1 MNVKMYYPWFVN
13 RMECQ
18 IATSIR
24 PLLVVVIA
32 AAAFSQFVLGHAP
45 TVNLLVQQL
54 LQQQLLQQQLH
65 VRKK

>member
-1 MNVKMYYPWFVN
+1 
-13 RMECQ
+13 MECQ
-18 IATSIR
+18 IPTSIR
-24 PLLVVVIA
+24 PLSVVVIA
-32 AAAFSQFVLGHAP
+32 AAEFNQFVLGHAP

>member
-1 MNVKMYYPWFVN
+1 MYYPWCVS

-18 IATSIR
+18 IPTSIR
-24 PLLVVVIA
+24 PLSAVVIA
-32 AAAFSQFVLGHAP
+32 AVEFNQFVLGHAP

>member
-45 TVNLLVQQL
+45 TVKLVVQQL
-54 LQQQLLQQQLH
+54 LQQQLPQQQLH
-65 VRKK
+65 VRKN